1 MYSSDVRPQG
11 RKTNVWIVSH
21 YASSRKLHL
30 ATQVT
35 PYDTEL
41 NYIKLLT

>member
-11 RKTNVWIVSH
+11 RKTNVWIVSRFTLLFH
-21 YASSRKLHL
+21 KSHL

-35 PYDTEL
+35 TYGTEL
-41 NYIKLLT
+41 N